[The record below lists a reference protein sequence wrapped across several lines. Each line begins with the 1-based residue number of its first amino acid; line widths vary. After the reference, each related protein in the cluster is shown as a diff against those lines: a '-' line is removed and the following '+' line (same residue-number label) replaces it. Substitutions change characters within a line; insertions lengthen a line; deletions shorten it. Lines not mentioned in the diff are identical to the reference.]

1 MISNTK
7 SIASYL
13 NINKSSST
21 ITSLDPGYSYGLSII
36 NSHLYMGSKLVINRY
51 SILDMNFWKLFKT
64 NKVKFFYT
72 VPLMCEILFKN
83 KTFVSNLKS
92 LSTLWCAGGYLEKRV
107 KLNILSYFRE

>member
-1 MISNTK
+1 MKKRRKNKIKLNNEIAILLPTSGSTGVPKFACLTYENLISNTK

-21 ITSLDPGYSYGLSII
+21 ITSLDPGYSYALSII

-64 NKVKFFYT
+64 K
-72 VPLMCEILFKN
+72 
-83 KTFVSNLKS
+83 
-92 LSTLWCAGGYLEKRV
+92 
-107 KLNILSYFRE
+107 